1 MNEWTG
7 LSDAEVETIYAAYD
21 TVAGSEAKSTEGKR
35 RIVEP
40 IYRAVIR
47 ARVQTAQMNALR
59 DQVDPRSDEDI
70 EEDALDNAYRERNA
84 VVAALIR
91 VGGYRAW
98 RMLAP
103 DAEGWW
109 IVYAETPM
117 GQVSWHV
124 APVDIRLFDGVPVGS
139 DPWDGHSTAEKY
151 DRVARLVPAA
161 SSAAAASQ
169 GDEGLREAL
178 VAYFGAVDDITD
190 AGEARGGDPA
200 LIVAMYRDADKRKAE
215 AERTLREYAAAK
227 PEGKRP

>member
-1 MNEWTG
+1 VIACDHPEHARRTR
-7 LSDAEVETIYAAYD
+7 VEAA
-21 TVAGSEAKSTEGKR
+21 T
-35 RIVEP
+35 
-40 IYRAVIR
+40 AVIGR
-47 ARVQTAQMNALR
+47 CSVCEKDVEWEFDYSAAS
-59 DQVDPRSDEDI
+59 PGDEGLV
-70 EEDALDNAYRERNA
+70 DALDNAYRERNA

-139 DPWDGHSTAEKY
+139 DPWDGHTTEEKY

-161 SSAAAASQ
+161 SSEAAVSPGDSELQDTFAGSRPGSTTDSAGLTPVRDAS
-169 GDEGLREAL
+169 DELELRDASS
-178 VAYFGAVDDITD
+178 ASPT
-190 AGEARGGDPA
+190 AGE
-200 LIVAMYRDADKRKAE
+200 
-215 AERTLREYAAAK
+215 
-227 PEGKRP
+227 